1 MCVYVC
7 ACVSV
12 HVCVHVCVYLCV
24 HMCLCV
30 YACMCLYV
38 CLCACMCAY
47 LCMCMYM
54 CVCVCMCA
62 CACVCS
68 CAYVCVRV
76 HTYVYVCIH
85 VYVHIVEHVHA
96 RVCMCVYVCM
106 CVCLYM
112 FWTSQRSVLVLD
124 SARSVEQLLRHGSEV
139 EKVEDLTCIML
150 VLPSLHSDVENGGVW
165 GSWSVSV
172 GTFRSG
178 ACSWESSPHCQPQRG
193 VFLGRKQPHQS
204 AAMGG

>member
-1 MCVYVC
+1 MGHSTVGWSWFILAENEDVSENWFLLIFYVCVCVYVC
-7 ACVSV
+7 
-12 HVCVHVCVYLCV
+12 L
-24 HMCLCV
+24 
-30 YACMCLYV
+30 
-38 CLCACMCAY
+38 
-47 LCMCMYM
+47 
-54 CVCVCMCA
+54 
-62 CACVCS
+62 
-68 CAYVCVRV
+68 
-76 HTYVYVCIH
+76 
-85 VYVHIVEHVHA
+85 
-96 RVCMCVYVCM
+96 